1 MTIAIIGSGI
11 TGLGAAWL
19 LNHHNIDF
27 TLFEADSRLGGH
39 ANTVS
44 GDNHADVDTGFIVFN
59 EWTYPNMLALFQR
72 ENVPF
77 IKSNMGFGISANQ
90 GALEYSS
97 DGLFA
102 QKSNLF
108 KPSFHKMILD
118 LVRFY
123 KQVPKDYPSMNDD
136 QTLEQ
141 YLIDNKYNRY
151 FIDNHLIPMG
161 AAIWSMSANDM
172 MGFPMKSFARFCIN
186 HGLLKLKNRPQ
197 WFTVDG
203 GSKTYVQIL
212 SDLFKDKIKLNT
224 PVTSIKRTN
233 NSVEVNG
240 QLFDKVII
248 CTHSDQALT
257 LLDDPTDSEN
267 EILGAIPYSNNT
279 AILHRDISQMP
290 RRKKAWAAWNYLA
303 SKNNQVTLTYWM
315 NKLQDFLP
323 KNDDLFVTLNPVTT
337 INPDK
342 IIKTQ
347 TYHHPIYSLEAI
359 KAQSQINII
368 QGQQN
373 TYFAGAWCGY
383 GFHEDGLS
391 AGLAVAE
398 MAANIK
404 RPWNTEEKSSS
415 YKNIVG

>member
-27 TLFEADSRLGGH
+27 RLFEADSRLGGH

-59 EWTYPNMLALFQR
+59 EWTYPNMLELFQR

-108 KPSFHKMILD
+108 KPSFYKMIFD

-123 KQVPKDYPSMNDD
+123 KQVPKDYSRMNDD

-141 YLIDNKYNRY
+141 YLIDNNYNRY
-151 FIDNHLIPMG
+151 FIHNHLIPMG

-197 WFTVDG
+197 WYTVDD
-203 GSKTYVQIL
+203 GSKTYVQLL
-212 SDLFKDKIKLNT
+212 SDQFKDKIRLNT
-224 PVTSIKRTN
+224 PVTFIKRTDQG
-233 NSVEVNG
+233 VEVNEEI
-240 QLFDKVII
+240 FDKVII
-248 CTHSDQALT
+248 CTHSDQALA
-257 LLDDPTDSEN
+257 LIDDPSDSEN
-267 EILGAIPYSNNT
+267 EILGAIPYSTNT

-303 SKNNQVTLTYWM
+303 SENNQVTLTYWM

-323 KNDDLFVTLNPVTT
+323 KNDDLFVTLNPVTA

-347 TYHHPIYSLEAI
+347 TYHHPVYSLEAI
-359 KAQSQINII
+359 KAQSQISTI
-368 QGQQN
+368 QGQKN

-404 RPWNTEEKSSS
+404 RPWDIEEKSSS
-415 YKNIVG
+415 YKNITG